1 MPDSLSSHHE
11 PQNIHEEAPKK
22 LKLVLRLHDNIKGF
36 RMTSLDNTLKE
47 IKGVAILRI
56 SPDIVD
62 GIINV
67 LEDPVNHGRRERNS

>member
-1 MPDSLSSHHE
+1 
-11 PQNIHEEAPKK
+11 
-22 LKLVLRLHDNIKGF
+22 
-36 RMTSLDNTLKE
+36 MTSLDNTLKE